1 MADDASAR
9 RDQAKMRSLIA
20 SQSIAATLIVI
31 ALAALALLPEVSGEY
46 GVQIG
51 FRLLLYIVLGEAWN
65 LMAGYC
71 GLVSLGASS
80 FIGIGAYVLVGVLN
94 ACDIPI
100 PIMLLGCGM
109 AAALIAFI
117 VSPAVFRLRGLYFT
131 VGTLALG
138 EALRLFMINAP
149 YFGGASGWF
158 LNVANP
164 SANALFYYSIGL
176 LAVTTVVMSVC
187 TQTRFS
193 ILLRSVRDDEDA
205 ATQMGVRAF
214 QVKLAAFIIAS
225 FLMGAA
231 GGLQAYKLGAIE
243 PYGMFGL
250 QWTIDVLSLVIIGGL
265 GLRLGPVVGAIIVI
279 ALSEYLADYPELHI
293 AITGVILI
301 LIVRFAP
308 KGVLGLA
315 LQLTSRLTAL
325 RVSHALPGEPV
336 E

>member
-1 MADDASAR
+1 MGGGATTR
-9 RDQAKMRSLIA
+9 RLAGAILIA
-20 SQSIAATLIVI
+20 VV
-31 ALAALALLPEVSGEY
+31 LAALALLPEFSGEY

-65 LMAGYC
+65 LLAGYC
-71 GLVSLGASS
+71 GLVSLGTSS

-94 ACDIPI
+94 AADVPI
-100 PIMLLGCGM
+100 PVTLVGCGIV
-109 AAALIAFI
+109 AAIVAVV
-117 VSPAVFRLRGLYFT
+117 VSPAMFRLRGLYFT

-138 EALRLFMINAP
+138 EALRLFMINAS
-149 YFGGASGWF
+149 FSGGASGWF
-158 LNVANP
+158 LNAP
-164 SANALFYYSIGL
+164 SPSTNALYYYAIGL
-176 LAVTTVVMSVC
+176 LAAATIVISAC

-214 QVKLAAFIIAS
+214 HVKLAAFVIAS

-265 GLRLGPVVGAIIVI
+265 GMRLGPVVGAIIVI
-279 ALSEYLADYPELHI
+279 ALGEYLADYPELHI
-293 AITGVILI
+293 AITGLILI
-301 LIVRFAP
+301 VIVRFAP
-308 KGVLGLA
+308 KGVLGLV
-315 LQLTSRLTAL
+315 LRLAAMLKAPDRASAASQGGSL
-325 RVSHALPGEPV
+325 R
-336 E
+336 